1 MDRRCL
7 WKRNGVVVM
16 DVNLIFEVHQP
27 MRLHKYGVNGSAKN
41 LYDRYFNDEFNRYI
55 FERVLRKCY
64 WPATNILL
72 DLVTAMRHEKKKFK
86 VAFSMTGTW
95 IEQAE
100 KWAPDLIELFKQFPK
115 GSVEFLGET
124 YYHSLSGL
132 YNDHDEFFDQ
142 VRQQSEIIK
151 DLFGQKPVTMTNT
164 ELIYNNLIAKSA
176 EELGFKGIFTEGAP
190 HVLGWRSPNY
200 LYSPPKQV
208 ANKIKVLLR
217 NRQLTDDVGY
227 RFSAKWWDQW
237 PLTAEKYAS
246 WIAASQG
253 QVVNLFMDYETL
265 GEHQWE
271 ETGIFWFLKALPWQV
286 NKYDHLQ
293 FSLPREVVEKYDP
306 VGEFDVY
313 ELSSISWADIE
324 MDVSAWLGNRMQQ
337 IIFNELQKMRDDV
350 MRTNDPEIIRTWR
363 LLQTSDHLHNICT
376 KWWGDGD
383 VHQYFSYFDT
393 PQQGFE
399 TITQILF
406 DFKNAVAKKLME
418 NGLKNGRRK

>member
-1 MDRRCL
+1 MDYWCL
-7 WKRNGVVVM
+7 RKCNGVVVM

-27 MRLHKYGVNGSAKN
+27 MRLHKYGVNRNAKN
-41 LYDRYFNDEFNRYI
+41 LYGRYFNDEFNRYI
-55 FERVLRKCY
+55 FERVLKKCY

-72 DLVTAMRHEKKKFK
+72 DLVKAMRHEKKKFK

-100 KWAPDLIELFKQFPK
+100 KWAPDLIDLFKQFPK
-115 GSVEFLGET
+115 DNVEFIGET

-132 YNDHDEFFDQ
+132 YNSNEEFFDQ
-142 VRQQSEIIK
+142 VKQQSDAIK

-176 EELGFKGIFTEGAP
+176 EKLGFKGIFTEGAP
-190 HVLGWRSPNY
+190 HILGWRSPNFI
-200 LYSPPKQV
+200 YSPPKQV
-208 ANKIKVLLR
+208 SKKIKVLLR

-227 RFSAKWWDQW
+227 RFSAKWWNQW
-237 PLTAEKYAS
+237 PLTAEKYTS

-253 QVVNLFMDYETL
+253 QIINLFMDYETL

-271 ETGIFWFLKALPWQV
+271 ETGIFWFLKALPWQI
-286 NKYDHLQ
+286 NKYNHLQ

-313 ELSSISWADIE
+313 ELNSISWADIE

-337 IIFNELQKMRDDV
+337 IIFNELQNMRDEV
-350 MRTNDPEIIRTWR
+350 MKTDDNDIIKTWR

-399 TITQILF
+399 TVTQMLF
-406 DFKNAVAKKLME
+406 DFKNVVARKLIE
-418 NGLKNGRRK
+418 KGLKNSKK

>member
-1 MDRRCL
+1 
-7 WKRNGVVVM
+7 M
-16 DVNLIFEVHQP
+16 DVSLIFEVHQP
-27 MRLHKYGVNGSAKN
+27 IRLHKYGVNRNATN
-41 LYDRYFNDEFNRYI
+41 LYDRYFNDEFNRYV

-72 DLVTAMRHEKKKFK
+72 DLVNAMKHEKKPFK

-100 KWAPDLIELFKQFPK
+100 KWAPDLIELFKQFPRQY
-115 GSVEFLGET
+115 VEFLGET

-132 YNDHDEFFDQ
+132 YMDRGEFVEQ
-142 VRQQSEIIK
+142 VKEQNETIK
-151 DLFGQKPVTMTNT
+151 SLFGQKPVVMTNT
-164 ELIYNNLIAKSA
+164 ELIYNNLIAQTA
-176 EELGFKGIFTEGAP
+176 QELGFKGIFTEGVP
-190 HVLGWRSPNY
+190 HILGWRSPNY
-200 LYSPPKQV
+200 LYHPPTHV
-208 ANKIKVLLR
+208 ADKIKILLR

-237 PLTAEKYAS
+237 PLTAEKYSA

-265 GEHQWE
+265 GEHHWE
-271 ETGIFWFLKALPWQV
+271 DTGIFWFLKALPWQI
-286 NKYDHLQ
+286 NKYDHLE
-293 FSLPREVVEKYDP
+293 FALPREVVEKHNP

-313 ELSSISWADIE
+313 ELNSISWADLE

-337 IIFNELQKMRDDV
+337 IIFDELQEMKDEVLSTGDK
-350 MRTNDPEIIRTWR
+350 EIIRIWR

-393 PQQGFE
+393 PHQGFE

-406 DFKNAVAKKLME
+406 DFKDMVARRLIEK
-418 NGLKNGRRK
+418 GLKHKKK